1 MLPTLTI
8 LAAIFFT
15 PPPGYVT
22 VTLSGKVVEL
32 SAAIKGFKIEA
43 DREPIEK
50 QVALVTPDG
59 AIVPLISD
67 EASRAFFLD
76 SRMRDRKAELVGR
89 RYPGLP
95 FLQVLSFKVEDGGT
109 LRTPEY
115 YCEICAISVR
125 YPQICP
131 CCQGDMVLRMKDEG
145 R

>member
-1 MLPTLTI
+1 MLSSLTI
-8 LAAIFFT
+8 LAALFFA
-15 PPPGYVT
+15 PPPGYEV
-22 VTLSGKVVEL
+22 VTLSGKVVDL
-32 SAAIKGFKIEA
+32 SSAIKGFKIEA

-50 QVALVTPDG
+50 QVALVREDG
-59 AIVPLISD
+59 SIVPLISD

-76 SRMRDRKAELVGR
+76 KRMRDRKAELVGR

-95 FLQVLSFKVEDGGT
+95 YFQVLSFKVDEGG
-109 LRTPEY
+109 RSGTPEY